1 MFLLLF
7 SIAIDGFFSSF
18 RVHCWRKEAKLKTQ
32 FFRSPNGATR
42 MRWFIRKCAVLMI
55 ATTIFWSSSS
65 SLNEVCCR
73 LPDGVDRQTAR
84 ALCQSIDFCFLAFSF
99 PPFFS
104 FSPRILPIVISPSR
118 STTRFKEAKTM
129 IIKILFIKH

>member
-99 PPFFS
+99 PPFF
-104 FSPRILPIVISPSR
+104 L
-118 STTRFKEAKTM
+118 
-129 IIKILFIKH
+129 LFENSDCDLAESLDDTFQRGKDNDN